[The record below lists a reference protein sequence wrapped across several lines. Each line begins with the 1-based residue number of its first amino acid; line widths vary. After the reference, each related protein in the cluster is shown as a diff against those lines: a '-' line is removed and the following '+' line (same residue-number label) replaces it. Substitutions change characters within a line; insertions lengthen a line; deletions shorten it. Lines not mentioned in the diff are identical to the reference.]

1 MNGPHQM
8 MNGWGGGFGIAF
20 MIFFWVLIS
29 ALIVV
34 FIWFL
39 VQKGSDKKRD
49 FDIESPLEIIQKRY
63 ARGEIDEEEYRR
75 MKKEILG

>member
-8 MNGWGGGFGIAF
+8 LNGWGSGYG
-20 MIFFWVLIS
+20 MIFMGLIWLIFL
-29 ALIVV
+29 ALLVTL
-34 FIWFL
+34 IWFL
-39 VQKGSDKKRD
+39 VQKGSDKKKD
-49 FDIESPLEIIQKRY
+49 SDIESPLEIIQKRY